1 MREDIKTVTI
11 FGLTVLVGLLIFVSI
26 YFIRVSTDTKNE
38 LNDAKRAAVIVKLNG
53 QATAPE
59 VIDLFNSRIKFPD
72 KNDTTVVWVL
82 QGQMVDE
89 DELFLSYGIVKPKEK
104 EKARTALFKGGAKR
118 FVRSC
123 NQLYGPKDAW
133 SLGYCTLE
141 PFPKEQVA

>member
-1 MREDIKTVTI
+1 MREDIKTPLI
-11 FGLTVLVGLLIFVSI
+11 LGLTVLVGLLFFVSI
-26 YFIRVSTDTKNE
+26 YFIKVATNEKNE
-38 LNDAKRAAVIVKLNG
+38 LNDAKRAAVIVKLTG
-53 QATAPE
+53 KSKSQS
-59 VIDLFNSRIKFPD
+59 VINLFNSRIKFPD
-72 KNDTTVVWVL
+72 KNDTTVVWIL

-89 DELFLSYGIVKPKEK
+89 DELFLSYGIVKAKDK

>member
-89 DELFLSYGIVKPKEK
+89 DDLFLTYGIVKPKQK
-104 EKARTALFKGGAKR
+104 ETARTALFKGGAKR